1 MTQALIQIDG
11 VTGSNPPNGV
21 ALVLGATVA
30 VTNVNNG
37 GEVSYLWEW
46 LDRPENSAAAFA
58 NPAVQTTSFVVD
70 VEGTYVI
77 RLTVNAAR
85 ADERTDTVIAAVNQ
99 ILTEDRIPGALETTQ
114 ANTLRGWAEAV
125 NRWLKR
131 LDRLAADSGSVI
143 HPVVNGASRGQ
154 VVHCDQTTTI
164 RTALPEAATVPGFA
178 LALASSLTHVQQ
190 PLYVVEGQPDG
201 GAVVSAGVLGVLRA
215 VGLFGPLVGAPALG
229 DPVYVDDTAAVS
241 LTPGTYTRRIG
252 TVVWTDGVNYLTY
265 LDGTAWRV
273 NVNSDAVL
281 VDAAVASTEFP
292 NSVPIQTIPNT
303 GLEFISPTATTDA
316 NTVVRF
322 TPANAANAV
331 EVTGSGSIR
340 LGTSGALLGNAGVE
354 LRLEAVAGEGVS
366 LVPGAN
372 PGLAWFV
379 APTTGTLEA
388 QAVGGQLIRNIA
400 APVAGTDAA
409 HKTYVDRI
417 GETFRWGNT
426 NVPIGGSAAYLDPC
440 WSRGTAAATRI
451 DQVSPHAGNVT
462 KMYAT
467 ARVAGGGDPVELTLM
482 VNGVSTLAA
491 LSFTA
496 GNTYLTE
503 AFEPPIAVAVGDR
516 LALEVKTGAGT
527 VTPTDLVVAVKM
539 TR

>member
-21 ALVLGATVA
+21 ALALGATVA

-37 GEVSYLWEW
+37 GEVSYLWEFV
-46 LDRPENSAAAFA
+46 DRPENSAAAFA

-85 ADERTDTVIAAVNQ
+85 ADERTNTVIAAVSQ
-99 ILTEDRIPGALETTQ
+99 LLTEDRIPGATETTQ

-131 LDRLAADSGSVI
+131 LDRLAADSGQMV
-143 HPVVNGASRGQ
+143 HPIVSGASRGQ
-154 VVHCDQTTTI
+154 VVYCDQTTTI

-178 LALASSLTHVQQ
+178 LALASSLTHMQM
-190 PLYVVEGQPDG
+190 PLCIVEGQPDG
-201 GAVVSAGVLGVLRA
+201 NTVVVAGELGKLRS
-215 VGLFGPLVGAPALG
+215 VGLFGPLAGAPAVG
-229 DPVYVDDTAAVS
+229 AAVYVNDSAQVS

-252 TVVWTDGVNYLTY
+252 TVVWTDGANYLAY

-273 NVNSDAVL
+273 NVIADAVL

-292 NSVPIQTIPNT
+292 NSVPIQAIPNT
-303 GLEFISPTATTDA
+303 GLEFISPTASTNAHVVARFTPSNGTIDAVELTGLGSVRLGENGYLIGPVGNPLTLMAEAGNPVVMFSDA
-316 NTVVRF
+316 NT
-322 TPANAANAV
+322 N
-331 EVTGSGSIR
+331 
-340 LGTSGALLGNAGVE
+340 
-354 LRLEAVAGEGVS
+354 
-366 LVPGAN
+366 
-372 PGLAWFV
+372 LAWIIDH
-379 APTTGTLEA
+379 TTGHLRS
-388 QAVGGQLIRNIA
+388 QSGQLVRNIA

-409 HKTYVDRI
+409 HKTYVDQI

-426 NVPIGGSAAYLDPC
+426 DVPAGSTVYLDPC

-451 DQVSPHAGNVT
+451 DQVSPHAGSVT

-467 ARVAGGGDPVELTLM
+467 ARVAGGGDPVELALM
-482 VNGVSTLAA
+482 INGVVTLAT

-496 GNTYLTE
+496 GNTYLT
-503 AFEPPIAVAVGDR
+503 ATFAPPIAVAVGDR
-516 LALEVKTGAGT
+516 IALEVKTGAAT
-527 VTPTDLVVAVKM
+527 ATPTDLVVAVKM

>member
-11 VTGSNPPNGV
+11 VTGSNPPNGF
-21 ALVLGATVA
+21 ALTLGATVA

-37 GEVSYLWEW
+37 GEVSYLWEFV
-46 LDRPENSAAAFA
+46 DRPENSAAAFA

-77 RLTVNAAR
+77 RLTVNATL
-85 ADERTDTVIAAVNQ
+85 ADERSDTVIAAVSQ
-99 ILTEDRIPGALETTQ
+99 LLTEDRIPGATETTQ

-131 LDRLAADSGSVI
+131 LDRLAADSGRVV
-143 HPVVNGASRGQ
+143 HPIVSGASRGQ
-154 VVHCDQTTTI
+154 VVYCAQTTTI

-178 LALASSLTHVQQ
+178 PALASSLTHVQQ

-201 GAVVSAGVLGVLRA
+201 NTVVGTGGIGVLRS
-215 VGLFGPLVGAPALG
+215 VGLFGPLVGAPSVG
-229 DPVYVDDTAAVS
+229 DSVFVDDAAQVS

-252 TVVWTDGVNYLTY
+252 TVVWTDGVNYLAY

-273 NVNSDAVL
+273 SVNNDAVL

-292 NSVPIQTIPNT
+292 NSVPIQAIPNT
-303 GLEFISPTATTDA
+303 GLEFISPTSTSNAH
-316 NTVVRF
+316 TVARF
-322 TPANAANAV
+322 TPNGTVDAV
-331 EVTGSGSIR
+331 ELTGLGSVR
-340 LGTSGALLGNAGVE
+340 LGENGFLLGPAGNP
-354 LRLEAVAGEGVS
+354 LTLMAEAGNPVVMFS
-366 LVPGAN
+366 DAN
-372 PGLAWFV
+372 SNLAWIIDH
-379 APTTGTLEA
+379 TTGHLRS
-388 QAVGGQLIRNIA
+388 QSGQLVRNIA

-409 HKTYVDRI
+409 HKTYVDKI

-426 NVPIGGSAAYLDPC
+426 DVPAGSTVYLDPC

-467 ARVAGGGDPVELTLM
+467 ARVAGGGDPVNLALM
-482 VNGVSTLAA
+482 VNGVATLAA

-496 GNTYLTE
+496 GNTYLTA
-503 AFEPPIAVAVGDR
+503 AFAPPIAVAVGDR
-516 LALEVKTGAGT
+516 IALEVKTGAGT
-527 VTPTDLVVAVKM
+527 VSPTDLVVAVQM

>member
-77 RLTVNAAR
+77 RLTVNAAL
-85 ADERTDTVIAAVNQ
+85 ADERTDTVIAAVSQ
-99 ILTEDRIPGALETTQ
+99 VLTEDRIPGATETTQ

-131 LDRLAADSGSVI
+131 LDRLAADSGQVV
-143 HPVVNGASRGQ
+143 HPIVAGASRGQ
-154 VVHCDQTTTI
+154 VVYCDQTTTI
-164 RTALPEAATVPGFA
+164 RTGLPEEETVPGFA
-178 LALASSLTHVQQ
+178 LANASNLTHMQM
-190 PLYVVEGQPDG
+190 PLLIVEGHPDG
-201 GAVVSAGVLGVLRA
+201 NTVVGAGELGKLRA
-215 VGLFGPLVGAPALG
+215 VGLFGPLTGAPSVG
-229 DPVYVDDTAAVS
+229 DSVFVDDSAQVS

-252 TVVWTDGVNYLTY
+252 TVVWTDGVDYLLY
-265 LDGTAWRV
+265 ADSTAWRV
-273 NVNSDAVL
+273 SVRPEAVL
-281 VDAAVASTEFP
+281 VDDTTATTEFP
-292 NSVPIQTIPNT
+292 NAVPIQAIPNT
-303 GLEFISPTATTDA
+303 GLEFIAPAASTNAH
-316 NTVVRF
+316 VVARF
-322 TPANAANAV
+322 TPSNGAIDAVELTGLGSVRLGENGYLIGPVGNPLTMMAEAGNAV
-331 EVTGSGSIR
+331 VMYSDANSSLAWIIDHT
-340 LGTSGALLGNAGVE
+340 TGAL
-354 LRLEAVAGEGVS
+354 RS
-366 LVPGAN
+366 
-372 PGLAWFV
+372 
-379 APTTGTLEA
+379 
-388 QAVGGQLIRNIA
+388 QSGQLIRNIA
-400 APVAGTDAA
+400 TPVAGTDAA

-426 NVPIGGSAAYLDPC
+426 DVPAGATVYLDPC

-451 DQVSPHAGNVT
+451 DQVSPHAGSVT

-467 ARVAGGGDPVELTLM
+467 ARVAGGGDPVELALM
-482 VNGVSTLAA
+482 INGVATLAT

-496 GNTYLTE
+496 GNTYLTA
-503 AFEPPIAVAVGDR
+503 AFAPPIAVAVGDR
-516 LALEVKTGAGT
+516 IALEVKTGAST
-527 VTPTDLVVAVKM
+527 VSPTDLVVAVQL

>member
-11 VTGSNPPNGV
+11 VTGSNPPNGF
-21 ALVLGATVA
+21 ALTLGATVA

-37 GEVSYLWEW
+37 GEVSYLWEFV
-46 LDRPENSAAAFA
+46 DRPENSAAAFA

-77 RLTVNAAR
+77 RLTVNATL
-85 ADERTDTVIAAVNQ
+85 ADERSDTVIAAVSQ
-99 ILTEDRIPGALETTQ
+99 LLTEDRIPGATETTQ

-131 LDRLAADSGSVI
+131 LDRLAADSGRVV
-143 HPVVNGASRGQ
+143 HPIVSGASRGQ
-154 VVHCDQTTTI
+154 VVYCDQTTTI

-178 LALASSLTHVQQ
+178 PALASSLTHVQQ

-201 GAVVSAGVLGVLRA
+201 NTVVGTGGIGVLRS
-215 VGLFGPLVGAPALG
+215 VGLFGPMVGVAALG
-229 DPVYVDDTAAVS
+229 DTVYVDDAAAVS
-241 LTPGTYTRRIG
+241 LTAGTYTRRIG
-252 TVVWTDGVNYLTY
+252 TVVWTDGANYLAY

-273 NVNSDAVL
+273 NVMADAVL
-281 VDAAVASTEFP
+281 VDSAVASTEFP
-292 NSVPIQTIPNT
+292 NSVPIRAIPNT
-303 GLEFISPTATTDA
+303 GLEFIAPAAATASDIVVAFSTSVPADQSGVLGDGSFVHGQNGAFLGPVLA
-316 NTVVRF
+316 N
-322 TPANAANAV
+322 
-331 EVTGSGSIR
+331 
-340 LGTSGALLGNAGVE
+340 
-354 LRLEAVAGEGVS
+354 VS
-366 LVPGAN
+366 LVARSGFAVALVPDAN
-372 PGLAWFV
+372 SLLAWFV
-379 APTTGTLEA
+379 DPTTGTLRSA
-388 QAVGGQLIRNIA
+388 SGQLISNIA

-409 HKTYVDRI
+409 HKTYVDKI

-426 NVPIGGSAAYLDPC
+426 DVPAGATVYLDPC

-467 ARVAGGGDPVELTLM
+467 ARVAGGGDPVGLALM
-482 VNGVSTLAA
+482 INGVATLAA

-496 GNTYLTE
+496 GNTYLT
-503 AFEPPIAVAVGDR
+503 ATFAPPIAVAVGDR
-516 LALEVKTGAGT
+516 IALEVKTGAAT
-527 VTPTDLVVAVKM
+527 VTPTDLVVAVRM

>member
-1 MTQALIQIDG
+1 MTQAQIQIDG
-11 VTGSNPPNGV
+11 VTGSNPPNGF
-21 ALVLGATVA
+21 ALTLGATVA

-37 GEVSYLWEW
+37 GEVSYLWEFV
-46 LDRPENSAAAFA
+46 DRPENSAAAFA
-58 NPAVQTTSFVVD
+58 NPAVQTTSFVAD

-77 RLTVNAAR
+77 RLTVNAALS
-85 ADERTDTVIAAVNQ
+85 DERTDTVIAAVSQ
-99 ILTEDRIPGALETTQ
+99 LLTEDRIPGATETTQ

-131 LDRLAADSGSVI
+131 LDRLAADSGRVV
-143 HPVVNGASRGQ
+143 HPIVSGASRGQ
-154 VVHCDQTTTI
+154 VVYCDQTTTI

-178 LALASSLTHVQQ
+178 PALASSLTHVQQ

-201 GAVVSAGVLGVLRA
+201 NTVVGTGGIGVLRS

-303 GLEFISPTATTDA
+303 GLEFIAPAATVGDLIA
-316 NTVVRF
+316 VF
-322 TPANAANAV
+322 TPDTTANQV
-331 EVTGSGSIR
+331 GVTGEGGIILGRDGYVSGS
-340 LGTSGALLGNAGVE
+340 ALTPLSLNAQAGMGIVLTPDSNAG
-354 LRLEAVAGEGVS
+354 LS
-366 LVPGAN
+366 
-372 PGLAWFV
+372 WIIDD
-379 APTTGTLEA
+379 TTGTLRSA
-388 QAVGGQLIRNIA
+388 GGQLISNIA

-409 HKTYVDRI
+409 HKTYVDKI

-426 NVPIGGSAAYLDPC
+426 DVPAGSTVYLDPC

-467 ARVAGGGDPVELTLM
+467 ARVAGGGDPVGLTLM
-482 VNGVSTLAA
+482 VNGVATLAA

-496 GNTYLTE
+496 GNTYLTA
-503 AFEPPIAVAVGDR
+503 AFAPPIAVAVGDR
-516 LALEVKTGAGT
+516 IALEVKTGAGT
-527 VTPTDLVVAVKM
+527 VSPTDLVVAVQM